1 MSGTCLDRALDVE
14 MSVLAVEACA
24 KRADVAGIAKVQR
37 ADVCISAARRDRLF
51 VCFRLRTVRRATSRG
66 FAPEQPPSSRPA
78 SAIGGESSDTNGD
91 TTLSGGSLGSRVD
104 EERSQ
109 LRELM

>member
-37 ADVCISAARRDRLF
+37 ADVCIRPPDAIVFSSIF
-51 VCFRLRTVRRATSRG
+51 LRTVRRVTSRR

-78 SAIGGESSDTNGD
+78 SAIGGES
-91 TTLSGGSLGSRVD
+91 
-104 EERSQ
+104 E
-109 LRELM
+109 